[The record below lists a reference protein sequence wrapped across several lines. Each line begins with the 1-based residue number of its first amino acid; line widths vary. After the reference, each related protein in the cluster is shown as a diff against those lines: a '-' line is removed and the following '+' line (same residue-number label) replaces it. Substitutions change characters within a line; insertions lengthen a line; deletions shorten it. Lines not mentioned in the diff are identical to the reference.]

1 VDWTSFYATAPEIFK
16 YWQRV
21 ADKYNVRRFMTFR
34 HRCIEASWNEVTSQW
49 HVKLINL
56 DTGLIIEDSAD
67 VLMSGVGALNQWEW
81 PSIKGLQ
88 DFKGPLMH
96 SANWDM
102 AFQPKVGIS
111 VAVFPY
117 QCLLPF

>member
-1 VDWTSFYATAPEIFK
+1 
-16 YWQRV
+16 
-21 ADKYNVRRFMTFR
+21 MTFR
-34 HRCIEASWNEVTSQW
+34 HRCIEARWNEVTSQW

-81 PSIKGLQ
+81 PSIKGLH

-117 QCLLPF
+117 QCLLLF